1 MSSPPDET
9 PIHQS
14 TGARVAIAVL
24 LVLSLAYALLIAQ
37 QILLWVLIVVTV
49 VALWYAARLVVA
61 MEQIATHLE
70 RLVEVRSHEQRRI
83 EE

>member
-1 MSSPPDET
+1 MSPAPEET
-9 PIHQS
+9 PLHQT
-14 TGARVAIAVL
+14 TGARIAVAVL
-24 LVLSLAYALLIAQ
+24 LVVSLAYALLIAQ

-70 RLVEVRSHEQRRI
+70 RLADAESRTNRRTDQ
-83 EE
+83 